1 MSVIRILYV
10 EDDLNFGRMT
20 KVFLDQAGFLV
31 ELTTNVEEAWKLF
44 HTRRPDLLLVDLDLE
59 GSKNGID
66 LIRQIITEV
75 KQYPVI
81 VYSSHTDPATVI
93 TTIELGVMD
102 HIGKDTDRE
111 VFLAKLRNIAKRN
124 YSQTGENPRYKLSAI
139 TTYNQRNGVLTIG
152 NKSHKVKGKDMR
164 LLQLLCLHFNEWVS
178 PKELSFGLWGMEK
191 NIGEL
196 KRYIGHLR
204 QELSEDPALSIEN
217 KHGGYY
223 KLQGE

>member
-10 EDDLNFGRMT
+10 EDDLDFGCMT

-31 ELTTNVEEAWKLF
+31 ELTTNVEAAWKLF

-93 TTIELGVMD
+93 TTIQLGVID
-102 HIGKDTDRE
+102 HIGKDT
-111 VFLAKLRNIAKRN
+111 
-124 YSQTGENPRYKLSAI
+124 
-139 TTYNQRNGVLTIG
+139 
-152 NKSHKVKGKDMR
+152 
-164 LLQLLCLHFNEWVS
+164 
-178 PKELSFGLWGMEK
+178 
-191 NIGEL
+191 
-196 KRYIGHLR
+196 
-204 QELSEDPALSIEN
+204 
-217 KHGGYY
+217 
-223 KLQGE
+223 

>member
-93 TTIELGVMD
+93 TTIG
-102 HIGKDTDRE
+102 
-111 VFLAKLRNIAKRN
+111 
-124 YSQTGENPRYKLSAI
+124 
-139 TTYNQRNGVLTIG
+139 NQRDRLCHCQKI
-152 NKSHKVKGKDMR
+152 S
-164 LLQLLCLHFNEWVS
+164 LLQGQSHYSWTS
-178 PKELSFGLWGMEK
+178 
-191 NIGEL
+191 
-196 KRYIGHLR
+196 
-204 QELSEDPALSIEN
+204 
-217 KHGGYY
+217 
-223 KLQGE
+223 

>member
-10 EDDLNFGRMT
+10 EDDLDFGCMT

-93 TTIELGVMD
+93 TTIELGV
-102 HIGKDTDRE
+102 
-111 VFLAKLRNIAKRN
+111 
-124 YSQTGENPRYKLSAI
+124 
-139 TTYNQRNGVLTIG
+139 LTIG
-152 NKSHKVKGKDMR
+152 NKSHKLKGKDMR

>member
-10 EDDLNFGRMT
+10 EDDLDFGRMT

-93 TTIELGVMD
+93 TTIELGV
-102 HIGKDTDRE
+102 
-111 VFLAKLRNIAKRN
+111 LAKLRNIAKRN
-124 YSQTGENPRYKLSAI
+124 YSQTGESPRYELSAI

-152 NKSHKVKGKDMR
+152 NKSHKLKGKDMR